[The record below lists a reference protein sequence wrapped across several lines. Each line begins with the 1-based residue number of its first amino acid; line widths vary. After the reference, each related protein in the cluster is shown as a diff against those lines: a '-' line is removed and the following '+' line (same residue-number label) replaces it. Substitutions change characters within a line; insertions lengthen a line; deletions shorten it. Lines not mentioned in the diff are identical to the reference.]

1 VQRKKGKIGR
11 QAVKFR
17 PPPKAKKKPSQGV
30 KKEEKKQFEAREKNL
45 STYEW
50 HNTYFYVD

>member
-30 KKEEKKQFEAREKNL
+30 KKEKKNQFEAREKNRQHMNG
-45 STYEW
+45 TINGTT
-50 HNTYFYVD
+50 H